1 MPSSDTGTVHII
13 GAGLAGLAA
22 AVRLTAQ
29 GRRVVVH
36 EATGQPGG
44 RCRSYYDHVTG
55 MVIDNGSH
63 LLLSGNHAARS
74 YLRAIGAE
82 HLLEGPPSAEF
93 DFIDLPT
100 LKRWTVRFN
109 DGQIPWWIFDKSRRV
124 PDTKARDYLGLMRLM
139 WTSNDRPLSELM
151 RCEGP
156 LYDRLLE
163 PLFLAALNIE
173 PLHGSGKLAGQIIRE
188 TLALGGQSCRPLIAP
203 GGIGDAFIAPALR
216 ALREQGVEVTLQHP
230 LHALNFDVDH
240 IAGLDFGEETVALGG
255 DDRVILAVPAFI
267 ATAMVPGLS
276 APTAFRSI
284 VNAHF
289 RVDPPGG
296 APRMIGVVNGT
307 TEWIFA
313 LPGRVAVTVSDAGDL
328 VDAPRTEVA
337 QTIWNEVA
345 RVLGLPATL
354 PPWQIVRERR
364 ATFAATPEE
373 NAKRPGAVTQW
384 RNLVLAGD
392 WTDTG
397 LPATIEGA
405 VRSGHRAAELV
416 AGQGRSQKA
425 A

>member
-1 MPSSDTGTVHII
+1 MPSSDTVHII

-22 AVRLTAQ
+22 AVRLSAQ
-29 GRRVVVH
+29 GRRIVVH

-55 MVIDNGSH
+55 MVIDNGTH
-63 LLLSGNHAARS
+63 LLLSGNHAAMS
-74 YLRAIGAE
+74 YLKAIGAG

-93 DFIDLPT
+93 EFIDLPT
-100 LKRWTVRFN
+100 AQRWTVRFN

-124 PDTKARDYLGLMRLM
+124 PQTRVRDYLPLMRLM
-139 WTSNDRPLSELM
+139 WTSADKPLSELM

-156 LYDRLLE
+156 LYERLLE

-173 PLHGSGKLAGQIIRE
+173 PLHGSGKLAGRIIRE
-188 TLALGGQSCRPLIAP
+188 TLALGGQACRPLIAP
-203 GGIGDAFIAPALR
+203 GGIGDAFVAPALR
-216 ALREQGVEVTLQHP
+216 TLREQGVEMTLQHP
-230 LHALNFDVDH
+230 LHALVFDGDRV
-240 IAGLDFGEETVALGG
+240 AGLDFGEETVSLGEG
-255 DDRVILAVPAFI
+255 DRVILAVPAYA
-267 ATAMVPGLS
+267 ATVMVPGLS
-276 APTAFRSI
+276 APTAFRGI

-289 RVDPPGG
+289 RVDPPAR

-328 VDAPRTEVA
+328 IDMPRAELA

-345 RVLGLPATL
+345 KVLGLSDTL

-373 NAKRPGAVTQW
+373 NAKRPQPVTRW

-416 AGQGRSQKA
+416 AGEARSKKA

>member
-1 MPSSDTGTVHII
+1 
-13 GAGLAGLAA
+13 
-22 AVRLTAQ
+22 
-29 GRRVVVH
+29 
-36 EATGQPGG
+36 
-44 RCRSYYDHVTG
+44 
-55 MVIDNGSH
+55 
-63 LLLSGNHAARS
+63 
-74 YLRAIGAE
+74 
-82 HLLEGPPSAEF
+82 
-93 DFIDLPT
+93 
-100 LKRWTVRFN
+100 
-109 DGQIPWWIFDKSRRV
+109 
-124 PDTKARDYLGLMRLM
+124 MRLM
-139 WTSNDRPLSELM
+139 FTSGDRPLSDLV
-151 RCEGP
+151 RCDGP

-188 TLALGGQSCRPLIAP
+188 TLALGGQACRPLIAP

-216 ALREQGVEVTLQHP
+216 TLREQGVEVTLQHP
-230 LHALNFDVDH
+230 LHALNFDGDR
-240 IAGLDFGEETVALGG
+240 IASLNFGDETIPLAEG
-255 DDRVILAVPAFI
+255 DQVVLAVPAFI
-267 ATAMVPGLS
+267 ATGMVPGLM

-289 RVDPPGG
+289 RVDPPAGS
-296 APRMIGVVNGT
+296 PRMIGVVNGT

-328 VDAPRTEVA
+328 VDAPRAEVA

-345 RVLGLPATL
+345 KVLGLSGTL

-416 AGQGRSQKA
+416 TGEGRSKKA

>member
-1 MPSSDTGTVHII
+1 
-13 GAGLAGLAA
+13 
-22 AVRLTAQ
+22 VRLSAQ
-29 GRRVVVH
+29 GRRIVVH

-55 MVIDNGSH
+55 MVIDNGTH
-63 LLLSGNHAARS
+63 LLLSGNHAARG
-74 YLRAIGAE
+74 YLDAIGAG

-100 LKRWTVRFN
+100 GRRWTVRFN

-124 PDTKARDYLGLMRLM
+124 PETRARDYLPLMRLM
-139 WTSNDRPLSELM
+139 WTSDDRPLSELM

-156 LYDRLLE
+156 LYERLLE

-173 PLHGSGKLAGQIIRE
+173 PLVGSGKLAGRNIRE
-188 TLALGGQSCRPLIAP
+188 TLALGGQACRPLIAP
-203 GGIGDAFIAPALR
+203 GGIGDAFVAPALR
-216 ALREQGVEVTLQHP
+216 TLRERGVEVTLQHP
-230 LHALNFDVDH
+230 LHALEFEDDRVR
-240 IAGLDFGEETVALGG
+240 ALDFGEETVALGEA
-255 DDRVILAVPAFI
+255 DRVILAVPAY
-267 ATAMVPGLS
+267 AVTAMVPGLS

-289 RVDPPGG
+289 RIDPPAG

-313 LPGRVAVTVSDAGDL
+313 LPGRVAVTVSDAGEL
-328 VDAPRTEVA
+328 IDAPRGELA

-345 RVLGLPATL
+345 RVLGVSDAL

-373 NAKRPGAVTQW
+373 NAKRPKPVTRW

-416 AGQGRSQKA
+416 AGEGRSKKA